1 MRSPDRQ
8 LTTAW
13 LLLLLLGQGASHGYD
28 LKRELGALELEVE
41 PSIMYRMLRAM
52 ERDGLVESQ
61 WTPSEV
67 GPRRRLYRLTADG
80 HRGLA
85 TTAALIGHDRD
96 LHDAFVRAFEQS
108 A

>member
-1 MRSPDRQ
+1 
-8 LTTAW
+8 
-13 LLLLLLGQGASHGYD
+13 
-28 LKRELGALELEVE
+28 
-41 PSIMYRMLRAM
+41 MYRILRAM

-80 HRGLA
+80 RRGLA
-85 TTAALIGHDRD
+85 ATAALIGRERD
-96 LHDAFVRAFEQS
+96 LHDAFVHAFERS

>member
-1 MRSPDRQ
+1 MRRPDKQ
-8 LTTAW
+8 LATAW
-13 LLLLLLGQGASHGYD
+13 LLLLVLERGSSHGYD
-28 LKRELGALELEVE
+28 LQRELRAHELDVE
-41 PSIMYRMLRAM
+41 PSMMYRMLRAM